1 MPDAATLLARV
12 VHRMRSENAA
22 ELGKGS
28 RKTDKDKRK
37 ENALRGKL
45 NDYGIGAKC
54 LVTFHAPKMTHTHW
68 DTHTSLWAE
77 LIWRR

>member
-12 VHRMRSENAA
+12 VHRKRSENAA

-54 LVTFHAPKMTHTHW
+54 QVTFHALKMTHTE
-68 DTHTSLWAE
+68 THTSLWAE